1 MWFLLAANLSS
12 PMCPI
17 SRVSPQAA
25 GYLVKQVVDST
36 ISSGPHGISLST
48 TMDDEVFTDATLRE
62 AGGKTPDSQDDLS
75 ERSLVKVSPGAV
87 TQEVSQAII
96 DKRGTLIIL
105 KEAEGEGIFPGGVA
119 TEKDKISTSAERED
133 VPALRSPKKEM
144 MNGDVALNK
153 GVDSPKKAMAA
164 WIYEEVKTERP
175 PQGYS
180 CTTEE
185 AEEAET
191 PEIPGAVQQVAVLS
205 VEEDQSKI
213 SACESTATSVAGV
226 LYQY

>member
-1 MWFLLAANLSS
+1 M
-12 PMCPI
+12 
-17 SRVSPQAA
+17 
-25 GYLVKQVVDST
+25 KQVMDST

-62 AGGKTPDSQDDLS
+62 VGGKTPDSQDDLS

-105 KEAEGEGIFPGGVA
+105 KDAEGVEGERFIAGGVT
-119 TEKDKISTSAERED
+119 TEEERE
-133 VPALRSPKKEM
+133 VTTTVCSPKEELI
-144 MNGDVALNK
+144 NGDVALNK

-164 WIYEEVKTERP
+164 WIYEEVKTKRP
-175 PQGYS
+175 PQVVNG
-180 CTTEE
+180 TTEE
-185 AEEAET
+185 AKET
-191 PEIPGAVQQVAVLS
+191 NSPESPEIPGAVQQVAVLS

-213 SACESTATSVAGV
+213 SGKTAGV
-226 LYQY
+226 LYHY